1 MAFCG
6 LCVCPSQE
14 SVAVIE
20 TCGKF
25 AYVADPGLHCVNPLF
40 GQKVSGTLSLRVQQL
55 DVRCETK
62 TRVSQGPP
70 ISVPK
75 CWNPGNLVTLPYLP
89 GAWKPHWLA
98 YTLLTAFFYLHPV
111 TSGGQESV
119 FPHAPHRTTCLS
131 PWSSLFSTRQA
142 PLSLCLCE
150 SLVALQSIPLP
161 AHHSRSHAM
170 HFPLIFISF
179 QRGGRS

>member
-62 TRVSQGPP
+62 TKVSQGPP
-70 ISVPK
+70 FLQIPSPTAGTR
-75 CWNPGNLVTLPYLP
+75 PGT
-89 GAWKPHWLA
+89 WKPHWPA
-98 YTLLTAFFYLHPV
+98 CTLLT
-111 TSGGQESV
+111 T
-119 FPHAPHRTTCLS
+119 
-131 PWSSLFSTRQA
+131 
-142 PLSLCLCE
+142 
-150 SLVALQSIPLP
+150 
-161 AHHSRSHAM
+161 
-170 HFPLIFISF
+170 
-179 QRGGRS
+179 